1 MTRLNP
7 GDSNYFK
14 DKDKEE
20 VVGQQDQQMT
30 YSRVLDQNPRD
41 RDIKLQTTQQ
51 MNRRTGD
58 NGAAQQRHNKGLRE
72 TNEEGITSNTL
83 QAW

>member
-1 MTRLNP
+1 LTRLNL

-58 NGAAQQRHNKGLRE
+58 NGAAQQRVKRDK
-72 TNEEGITSNTL
+72 
-83 QAW
+83 